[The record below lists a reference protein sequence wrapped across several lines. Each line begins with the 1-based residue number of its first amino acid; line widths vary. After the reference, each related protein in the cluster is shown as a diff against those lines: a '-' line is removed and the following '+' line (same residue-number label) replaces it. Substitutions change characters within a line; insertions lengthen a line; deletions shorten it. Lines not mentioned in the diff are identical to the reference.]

1 MSRHYSAALPIAYVV
16 LRLLII
22 LNWLYAAAILVLL
35 LLMPHE
41 QWITTALDLSPGP
54 GTERIILGLQT
65 AAILTLAAVPLN
77 HGILTRLLA
86 MCDTVRGG
94 DPFVRQNAG
103 RLQTMA
109 WLLLAIQLLAVLI
122 GAISK
127 VISTPDTPLLPG
139 SGFSVAGWVAVLVTF
154 VLARVFAEGS
164 LIRDELREMV

>member
-41 QWITTALDLSPGP
+41 QWITSSLKLSPGP
-54 GTERIILGLQT
+54 GAGPVIMGLQ
-65 AAILTLAAVPLN
+65 AAAVLTLLAVPLN

-86 MCDTVRGG
+86 MCETVRGG
-94 DPFVRQNAG
+94 DPFIRQNAG
-103 RLQTMA
+103 RLQAMA
-109 WLLLAIQLLAVLI
+109 WLMLALQALSVLI

-127 VISTPDTPLLPG
+127 AISTPDTPVQL
-139 SGFSVAGWVAVLVTF
+139 SAGFSIAGWVAVLVTF

-164 LIRDELREMV
+164 LIREELREMV